1 MAPRRCFG
9 RLYLRL
15 NDSETPAMVFAQSR
29 GRTVDSG
36 TYWRVL
42 EEGFDNIELTGA
54 EQDWL
59 ISLESIVDD
68 HVSLLAVTPGD
79 RPEARY

>member
-1 MAPRRCFG
+1 MKKPSRFFG

-15 NDSETPAMVFAQSR
+15 DRSEAPAMVFVQSR

-42 EEGFDNIELTGA
+42 EDGFDSIELTSA

-59 ISLESIVDD
+59 ISLEDTVET
-68 HVSLLAVTPGD
+68 HVNAIPV
-79 RPEARY
+79 EAR

>member
-1 MAPRRCFG
+1 MRKPSRFFG

-15 NDSETPAMVFAQSR
+15 DRSETPAMVFVQSR

-42 EEGFDNIELTGA
+42 SEGFDAVELTDA
-54 EQDWL
+54 ENDWL
-59 ISLESIVDD
+59 ISLEDTVEAHMATIPV
-68 HVSLLAVTPGD
+68 
-79 RPEARY
+79 EAR

>member
-1 MAPRRCFG
+1 
-9 RLYLRL
+9 
-15 NDSETPAMVFAQSR
+15 MVFVQSR

-42 EEGFDNIELTGA
+42 SEGFDAIELSPN

-59 ISLESIVDD
+59 ISLEDIVDS
-68 HVSLLAVTPGD
+68 HVATLPE
-79 RPEARY
+79 EARS

>member
-1 MAPRRCFG
+1 MTTPRCFG

-15 NDSETPAMVFAQSR
+15 NGSETPAMVFVQSR

-36 TYWRVL
+36 TYWRVMQ
-42 EEGFDNIELTGA
+42 EGFDAIELTPA

-59 ISLESIVDD
+59 LALEDTVETHMSTLPV
-68 HVSLLAVTPGD
+68 
-79 RPEARY
+79 EAR